1 MNYVLVLNSGSSS
14 LKTKLFDFKL
24 NLICSLTVERI
35 GQQMGSSTLEYNQQK
50 VVNNLPFADHFQAI
64 NYILEMLVTNKIV
77 TSFDDIKIV
86 GHRVVHGGEYFNSA
100 VEANQEVVEKI
111 DELIDLSPLHNQANG
126 QGVKVIKEVL
136 PEALNVCVF
145 DTAFHQTMSE
155 VEYLY
160 PLNYSY
166 YQDFKL
172 RRYGMHGTSHKY
184 CMDMIS
190 KYLAPNLKII
200 NCHLGAGS
208 SLCAISN
215 QQSVATT
222 MGLTP
227 LGGLMMATRC
237 GDIDPSIV
245 SFLASKLNKSAEEI
259 VNILN
264 KESGLLGVSQA
275 SLDMRDLNE
284 LADNGNKQAKLAIEM
299 YVNRVVDF
307 ISSYITKLQGI
318 DVLSFTAG
326 IGEKDSGV
334 RNAIV
339 KQLNYLG
346 IKLDESIIPSGEYC
360 EIQAPDSQCKIVV
373 IKADEELAI
382 AKEALAI
389 YDSKND
395 KLG

>member
-1 MNYVLVLNSGSSS
+1 MDYILVLNSGSSS
-14 LKTKLFDFKL
+14 LKSKLYDFKL
-24 NLICSLTVERI
+24 NHICSLTVERI
-35 GQQMGSSTLEYNQQK
+35 GQQLGSATLEYNQQK
-50 VVNNLPFADHFQAI
+50 EVNNQPFADHFQAI

-77 TSFDDIKIV
+77 TSINDIKIV

-100 VEANQEVVEKI
+100 IEANQDVVDKI
-111 DELIDLSPLHNQANG
+111 DELIDLSPLHNQANN

-166 YQDFKL
+166 YQDYKL

-184 CMDMIS
+184 CMEMIS
-190 KYLAPNLKII
+190 KHIAPNLKII

-208 SLCAISN
+208 SLCAINN

-245 SFLASKLNKSAEEI
+245 SFLASKLDKSADEV

-299 YVNRVVDF
+299 YVNRVVNF

-346 IKLDESIIPSGEYC
+346 IKLDESIIPSGDYC

-382 AKEALAI
+382 AKEALAV
-389 YDSKND
+389 YENKNI
-395 KLG
+395 

>member
-77 TSFDDIKIV
+77 TSFNDIKIV

-100 VEANQEVVEKI
+100 VEANQEVVDKI

-190 KYLAPNLKII
+190 KHIAPNLKII

-208 SLCAISN
+208 SLCAINN

-339 KQLNYLG
+339 KKLNYLG

-389 YDSKND
+389 YENKNR
-395 KLG
+395 

>member
-1 MNYVLVLNSGSSS
+1 MNYILVLNSGSSS
-14 LKTKLFDFKL
+14 LKTKLFDFEL

-190 KYLAPNLKII
+190 KHLAPNLKII

-208 SLCAISN
+208 SLCAINN
-215 QQSVATT
+215 QKSVATT

-259 VNILN
+259 VTILN

-339 KQLNYLG
+339 KKLNYLG

-389 YDSKND
+389 YENKNR
-395 KLG
+395 

>member
-1 MNYVLVLNSGSSS
+1 MDYILVLNSGSSS

-24 NLICSLTVERI
+24 NPICSLNVERI

-50 VVNNLPFADHFQAI
+50 EVNNLPFADHFQAI
-64 NYILEMLVTNKIV
+64 NYILEMLVTNNIV
-77 TSFDDIKIV
+77 TSINDIKIV

-100 VEANQEVVEKI
+100 VEADQEVVDKI

-136 PEALNVCVF
+136 PDALNVCVF
-145 DTAFHQTMSE
+145 DTEFHQTMSE

-190 KYLAPNLKII
+190 NKLTPNLKII

-208 SLCAISN
+208 SLCAINN

-245 SFLASKLNKSAEEI
+245 SFLASKLNKNAEEI

-284 LADNGNKQAKLAIEM
+284 LADNGNKQAQLAIEM

-307 ISSYITKLQGI
+307 ISSYITKLHGI

-339 KQLNYLG
+339 KKLNYLG

-389 YDSKND
+389 YESKNR
-395 KLG
+395 

>member
-1 MNYVLVLNSGSSS
+1 
-14 LKTKLFDFKL
+14 
-24 NLICSLTVERI
+24 
-35 GQQMGSSTLEYNQQK
+35 
-50 VVNNLPFADHFQAI
+50 
-64 NYILEMLVTNKIV
+64 
-77 TSFDDIKIV
+77 
-86 GHRVVHGGEYFNSA
+86 
-100 VEANQEVVEKI
+100 
-111 DELIDLSPLHNQANG
+111 
-126 QGVKVIKEVL
+126 
-136 PEALNVCVF
+136 
-145 DTAFHQTMSE
+145 
-155 VEYLY
+155 
-160 PLNYSY
+160 
-166 YQDFKL
+166 
-172 RRYGMHGTSHKY
+172 MHGTSHKY
-184 CMDMIS
+184 CMEMIS
-190 KYLAPNLKII
+190 KHITPNLKII

-208 SLCAISN
+208 SLCAINN

-245 SFLASKLNKSAEEI
+245 SFLASKLDKSADEV

-346 IKLDESIIPSGEYC
+346 IKLDESIIPSGDYC

-389 YDSKND
+389 YENKM
-395 KLG
+395 